1 MIYNTLN
8 LSEASQQLQNLS
20 CHCQLRSHRT
30 PLFWRPCSL
39 VAFFKELPVVLNK
52 VKPYLSQVTGNA
64 DGVEAELQ
72 KLREWQETLGSLNH
86 LSNKYKVC
94 YG

>member
-1 MIYNTLN
+1 MYDLQHIEPMSGLTAALN
-8 LSEASQQLQNLS
+8 SS

-39 VAFFKELPVVLNK
+39 VPFFKELPVVLNK

-86 LSNKYKVC
+86 VSNKYKV
-94 YG
+94 